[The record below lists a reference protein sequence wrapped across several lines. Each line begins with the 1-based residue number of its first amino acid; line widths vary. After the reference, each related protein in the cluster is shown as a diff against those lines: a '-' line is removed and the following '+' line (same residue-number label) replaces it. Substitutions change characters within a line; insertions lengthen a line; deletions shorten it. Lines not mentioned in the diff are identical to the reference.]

1 MYFTQDKIKMKTLI
15 INIPDNLDLED
26 KEAKMLL
33 ASKLYEKGKITIGQ
47 AAELAGY
54 SKRTFME
61 LLKDYD
67 VSIFNYSSDELE
79 KDAEN
84 AKRYHI

>member
-1 MYFTQDKIKMKTLI
+1 MKTLT

-33 ASKLYEKGKITIGQ
+33 ASKLFEKGKITLGQ

-67 VSIFNYSSDELE
+67 VTIFNYPSDELE

-84 AKRYHI
+84 AKRYNI

>member
-1 MYFTQDKIKMKTLI
+1 MYFTKDKFIMKTLT

-33 ASKLYEKGKITIGQ
+33 ASKLFEKGKITLGQ

>member
-1 MYFTQDKIKMKTLI
+1 MKTLT
-15 INIPDNLDLED
+15 INIPDRLELED

-33 ASKLYEKGKITIGQ
+33 ASKLYEKGKLSLGQ

-67 VSIFNYSSDELE
+67 VSIFNYPSSELE

-84 AKRYHI
+84 AFRYTSE